1 MIPAFRLQNQVP
13 CFGKQKKMKQALI
26 FGSTGLIGNE
36 VLQILLQ
43 DSAYHISTFT
53 RKAAQSS
60 NKVTN
65 HVINFNRPEE
75 SARLIT
81 GDVLF
86 CCLGTT
92 IRKAGSRA
100 AFREIDY
107 ELVLKIA
114 RIAVRNGVAR
124 MLVISSVGADAN
136 SGNFY
141 LKTKGEMERD
151 LQLLPFQHIK
161 ILRPSIL
168 TGKRK
173 EFRLGEKVAI
183 GFATL
188 LAPLM
193 MGNLSK
199 YRPIKAE
206 TVARAMI
213 ALASDDSL
221 QIVYESDALQLAG
234 K

>member
-1 MIPAFRLQNQVP
+1 
-13 CFGKQKKMKQALI
+13 MKQALI

-36 VLQILLQ
+36 VLQLLLQ

-65 HVINFNRPEE
+65 HVINFNRLEE
-75 SARLIT
+75 SAQLIT

-168 TGKRK
+168 TGQRK
-173 EFRLGEKVAI
+173 EFRLGEKVGI

-193 MGNLSK
+193 MGSLSK

-213 ALASDDSL
+213 ALASDDSP

>member
-1 MIPAFRLQNQVP
+1 
-13 CFGKQKKMKQALI
+13 MKQALI

-36 VLQILLQ
+36 VLQLLLA

-53 RKAAQSS
+53 RQAAQSS

-65 HVINFNRPEE
+65 HVINFNRLEE
-75 SARLIT
+75 SAKLIS

-92 IRKAGSRA
+92 IKKAGSQA
-100 AFREIDY
+100 SFRDIDY

-114 RIAVRNGVAR
+114 HIALHNGVAR

-151 LQLLPFQHIK
+151 LQLLPFQRIK

-168 TGKRK
+168 TGQRK
-173 EFRLGEKVAI
+173 EFRLGEKVGI

-188 LAPLM
+188 FAPLM
-193 MGNLSK
+193 IGNLRK
-199 YRPIKAE
+199 YRLIKAE

-213 ALASDDSL
+213 ALASDDSP

>member
-1 MIPAFRLQNQVP
+1 
-13 CFGKQKKMKQALI
+13 MKQALI

-36 VLQILLQ
+36 VLQLLLA

-53 RKAAQSS
+53 RQAAQSS

-65 HVINFNRPEE
+65 HVINFNRLEE
-75 SARLIT
+75 SAKLIS

-92 IRKAGSRA
+92 IKKAGSQA
-100 AFREIDY
+100 SFRDIDY

-114 RIAVRNGVAR
+114 HIALHNGVAR

-173 EFRLGEKVAI
+173 EFRLGEKVGI

-188 LAPLM
+188 FAPLM
-193 MGNLSK
+193 IGNLRK

-213 ALASDDSL
+213 ALASDDSP